1 MSLQDGGADRL
12 HNPEL
17 GSSPDPM
24 LRPAH
29 PGRVKKQ
36 VNVGKPGCLTIPHPN
51 WEAANNT
58 RDSGS
63 AVDEQDLAEK
73 PDVVI
78 CGVRGALDQ
87 ECQRRFWLAAIPEG
101 FLAEEA
107 FDLSPW

>member
-1 MSLQDGGADRL
+1 MSLQDRGADQL

-17 GSSPDPM
+17 GSSPVPM

-36 VNVGKPGCLTIPHPN
+36 VNVGKPGCLTIPYLN
-51 WEAANNT
+51 REAANNK

-73 PDVVI
+73 P
-78 CGVRGALDQ
+78 GVWSSV
-87 ECQRRFWLAAIPEG
+87 E
-101 FLAEEA
+101 
-107 FDLSPW
+107 